1 MIAEVIYNHPLNIGA
16 IVACVIGLLIGIG
29 FLSGTFVLKHTHK
42 IKPIHFVV
50 FLLISIAII
59 VVGIYSLVKA
69 LS

>member
-1 MIAEVIYNHPLNIGA
+1 MILEVLYHHPISVAGVIASIIG
-16 IVACVIGLLIGIG
+16 ILIGLG

-42 IKPIHFVV
+42 LKSIHFVV

-59 VVGIYSLVKA
+59 AVGIYSLVKA

>member
-1 MIAEVIYNHPLNIGA
+1 MILEVLYNHPIS
-16 IVACVIGLLIGIG
+16 VAGVIASVIGILIGLG

-59 VVGIYSLVKA
+59 AVGIYSLVKA